1 LLTTFVIAIL
11 IKVKLENS
19 LLNIH
24 NAYADNI
31 VNVLKLNVTNQY
43 KSILFHK
50 VSTLDIRKTELK
62 DMSELTIMII
72 KKRYEDYIQGRLT
85 EQEAKKSAIDDISN
99 LRYSNGVGYFWINDT
114 LKPYPKMINHPIIPD
129 LNGKVL
135 DDTAFNCTFGKNKNL
150 FQAFVDV
157 CLKDGS
163 GYVEYLWPKP
173 TKSGITVKQPKISYI
188 TLFKP
193 WGWIIGTGLYID
205 DLQKDV
211 DKRIQAVI
219 DELNLSM
226 NKLNISKDSYGYI
239 FNSKGKLLVHPY
251 LRDDTTTLRI
261 INKLTGN
268 TFFHDF
274 TASHK
279 DSIYYVDYLWTK
291 PNDTTKFIKK
301 RTYITYFKPL
311 DWYIASSF
319 YLDDIYTP
327 IKKITKHIILS
338 ISILLFI
345 ILIISLI
352 FTRSVTRPI
361 SLLSEQ
367 VDKINK
373 TDKLREIKLIKS
385 NSELSQFTELLNKMI
400 LSILHT
406 QKELKTAKQKAEESN
421 KLKSA
426 FLANMSHEIRTP
438 MNGIIGFA
446 ELITSKTITEQER
459 LRYSKIIRSSSFQ
472 LLNIVNDIID
482 ISKIESG
489 YVTFNPTQVSVKDLF
504 KELQVIYSDR
514 INNGN
519 LKFIV
524 ETDDTNDTI
533 ITDGTKL
540 RQVIE
545 NLISN
550 AIKFT
555 ETGFIKLE
563 YKFTDKDVMFSVEDT
578 GIGISKD
585 MQEIIFDRFM
595 QADNINEIKMYRGTG
610 LGLAISKA
618 YVTLMKGLIW
628 VKSTPNIGSK
638 FYLMIPID
646 VNKSEKQ

>member
-1 LLTTFVIAIL
+1 
-11 IKVKLENS
+11 
-19 LLNIH
+19 
-24 NAYADNI
+24 
-31 VNVLKLNVTNQY
+31 
-43 KSILFHK
+43 
-50 VSTLDIRKTELK
+50 
-62 DMSELTIMII
+62 
-72 KKRYEDYIQGRLT
+72 
-85 EQEAKKSAIDDISN
+85 
-99 LRYSNGVGYFWINDT
+99 
-114 LKPYPKMINHPIIPD
+114 
-129 LNGKVL
+129 
-135 DDTAFNCTFGKNKNL
+135 
-150 FQAFVDV
+150 
-157 CLKDGS
+157 
-163 GYVEYLWPKP
+163 
-173 TKSGITVKQPKISYI
+173 
-188 TLFKP
+188 
-193 WGWIIGTGLYID
+193 
-205 DLQKDV
+205 
-211 DKRIQAVI
+211 
-219 DELNLSM
+219 
-226 NKLNISKDSYGYI
+226 
-239 FNSKGKLLVHPY
+239 
-251 LRDDTTTLRI
+251 
-261 INKLTGN
+261 
-268 TFFHDF
+268 
-274 TASHK
+274 
-279 DSIYYVDYLWTK
+279 
-291 PNDTTKFIKK
+291 
-301 RTYITYFKPL
+301 
-311 DWYIASSF
+311 
-319 YLDDIYTP
+319 
-327 IKKITKHIILS
+327 
-338 ISILLFI
+338 
-345 ILIISLI
+345 
-352 FTRSVTRPI
+352 
-361 SLLSEQ
+361 
-367 VDKINK
+367 
-373 TDKLREIKLIKS
+373 
-385 NSELSQFTELLNKMI
+385 
-400 LSILHT
+400 
-406 QKELKTAKQKAEESN
+406 
-421 KLKSA
+421 
-426 FLANMSHEIRTP
+426 